1 MSASCCNHSQ
11 GCSLPKDF
19 LAPCA
24 CFLIPC
30 WRAVTSKTPP
40 FLETRE
46 IEMHN
51 QQLLAREVRVSV
63 EVLLLFQTAAG
74 VLAPKGAESPEQLSP
89 DLLNSQTFP
98 LKIPTLLFF
107 FSLSSFPPFFFFS
120 IFQEVGLQLHRAHLS
135 IWCPFRHE
143 PGGGRVPGR

>member
-1 MSASCCNHSQ
+1 
-11 GCSLPKDF
+11 
-19 LAPCA
+19 
-24 CFLIPC
+24 
-30 WRAVTSKTPP
+30 
-40 FLETRE
+40 
-46 IEMHN
+46 MHN